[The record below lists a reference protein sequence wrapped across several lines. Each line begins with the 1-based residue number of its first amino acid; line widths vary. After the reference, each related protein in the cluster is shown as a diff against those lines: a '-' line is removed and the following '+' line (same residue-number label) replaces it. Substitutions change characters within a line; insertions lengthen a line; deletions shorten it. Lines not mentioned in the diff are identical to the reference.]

1 MPIWNSPEE
10 TLPAKRKR
18 TLNSKL
24 TTEDNVHQDAVKRR
38 KLQAAQ
44 RKSSTPT
51 QKSQTSKQQNSS
63 CEVSVEEVNDED
75 NHVSNAGPP
84 KNPNAILEQS
94 DGSDDEIEYVSRTV
108 TPVPANDA
116 DGEEEGAS
124 EKSEEELQEET
135 DEQELGNL

>member
-24 TTEDNVHQDAVKRR
+24 ATEDNVHQDAVKRR
-38 KLQAAQ
+38 KFQTAQ
-44 RKSSTPT
+44 QKTGIPT
-51 QKSQTSKQQNSS
+51 QNSQTSKQQNSS
-63 CEVSVEEVNDED
+63 RQVSVEEVNDKD
-75 NHVSNAGPP
+75 NHVRHAGPP

-94 DGSDDEIEYVSRTV
+94 DSSDDEIEYVSRTV